1 MCHCWLVTGGLRLSA
16 NPSYYLILSSEHL
29 APNLKTLENAPT
41 KLLLRSEQGKCV
53 NNEATF
59 TLC

>member
-29 APNLKTLENAPT
+29 APNLKILENAPT
-41 KLLLRSEQGKCV
+41 KRLLRSEYSTPTLKNLGKR
-53 NNEATF
+53 
-59 TLC
+59 L

>member
-29 APNLKTLENAPT
+29 VPTLKNLENSPT
-41 KLLLRSEQGKCV
+41 KLLLRSEYSTPTLKNLGKR
-53 NNEATF
+53 
-59 TLC
+59 L